1 VDQPHDLINARAPL
15 VVSHLSTRSG
25 TAENSRKYK
34 ANRLSGALFWCLE
47 GNGMDLAKETV
58 GRLKMKK
65 IFATAVCLV
74 ALIIAA
80 MPVGAQT
87 RYRTVNRRLDQNT
100 RTYSRNYDRYDNQ
113 RYRNQNYRYNDR
125 SFWDEHRDKI
135 TTAGGAAGGAILG
148 ALIGGKKGAI
158 IGAITG
164 GAGAAVYTYKIRDKN
179 GRF

>member
-1 VDQPHDLINARAPL
+1 
-15 VVSHLSTRSG
+15 
-25 TAENSRKYK
+25 
-34 ANRLSGALFWCLE
+34 
-47 GNGMDLAKETV
+47 
-58 GRLKMKK
+58 MKK
-65 IFATAVCLV
+65 LFATAICLV

-87 RYRTVNRRLDQNT
+87 RYRTTNRRSVQNT

-113 RYRNQNYRYNDR
+113 RYRNQNYRYEDR
-125 SFWDEHRDKI
+125 SFWEEHRDKI

-164 GAGAAVYTYKIRDKN
+164 GAGAAIYTYKIRDKDR
-179 GRF
+179 RF

>member
-1 VDQPHDLINARAPL
+1 MH
-15 VVSHLSTRSG
+15 
-25 TAENSRKYK
+25 
-34 ANRLSGALFWCLE
+34 
-47 GNGMDLAKETV
+47 LAKETA
-58 GRLKMKK
+58 GKMKMKK
-65 IFATAVCLV
+65 IFATSICLL

-87 RYRTVNRRLDQNT
+87 RYRTTNRRQVQTT

-113 RYRNQNYRYNDR
+113 RYRNENYRYDDR

-135 TTAGGAAGGAILG
+135 TTAGGAAGGAVLG

-164 GAGAAVYTYKIRDKN
+164 GAGAALYTYKIRDKN
-179 GRF
+179 DRY